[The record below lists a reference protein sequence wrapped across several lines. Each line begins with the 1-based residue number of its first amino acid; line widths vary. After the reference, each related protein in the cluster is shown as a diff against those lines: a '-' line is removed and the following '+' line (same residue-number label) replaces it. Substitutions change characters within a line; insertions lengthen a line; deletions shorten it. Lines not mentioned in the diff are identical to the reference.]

1 MAKIPVFTTE
11 QAINGLRQAIHGKAV
26 NFYAMYS
33 SILGGIVTDPALMV
47 VPLDDHMVH
56 RGHAVFD
63 TATLTHGMLY
73 QIDAH
78 LDRLIKSAEGAR
90 IPLPFPRQQLRQ
102 IILETAAASQRR
114 DGSVRYWLS
123 AGPGGYGLGPA
134 ECIGSSFYVI
144 VFKQEAY
151 PQSYY
156 QEGMRLVTSQV
167 PIKPPLFARI
177 KSTNYLPNVLVV
189 LEAKERD
196 ADNGVFIDQRGML
209 AESSNMN
216 VAFVTEDRVFRH
228 PPFDAI
234 LAGITIDRVLDFA
247 QRLVQQGALNG
258 VRLADIPVEEA
269 RNAAEMMLI
278 GSSIKV
284 APVVEW
290 DGQKIGD
297 GKPGPIAAKLLEM
310 WNEDTQS
317 ANDQLVG
324 VPYEQETRV
333 TA

>member
-1 MAKIPVFTTE
+1 MARIPVFTTE
-11 QAINGLRQAIHGKAV
+11 QAIDGLRQAIHGKAV

-73 QIDAH
+73 QLDAH

-90 IPLPFPRQQLRQ
+90 IPLPFPRQRLRQ